1 MENIIIEVIG
11 ILSTLLILV
20 GMCFKTTTIKGSILM
35 RSFNIVGSLIFTI
48 YGILVP
54 AYSTAILNAVLV
66 FVNSYHLV
74 VLLKQNKK

>member
-35 RSFNIVGSLIFTI
+35 RTFNIIGSLVFTI

-74 VLLKQNKK
+74 VLLKQTKQ